1 MGESKTMGATPVLA
15 AALAGIPSGIQ
26 RQGVWAG
33 RRQVFIRFAGAAET
47 AQMYTADA
55 LARELGRA
63 LGRTIYHSVC
73 VTGRDAFGN
82 ADFLAA
88 ALKQL
93 APGTEVMADTD
104 GQRPEALALLHP
116 FLTLVQVTID
126 PPVAS
131 PTIERVV
138 ETLRSAAS
146 LGCAHSVTIAGT
158 DESSDADYLQIVD
171 QVHAASEN
179 TSIVIHPG
187 PTAERGVLDKRWST
201 LMEHASVRHRDLRL
215 LARLNGPATMR

>member
-1 MGESKTMGATPVLA
+1 MGSTPVLA

-26 RQGVWAG
+26 RQGVWSG

-55 LARELGRA
+55 LARELTRA
-63 LGRTIYHSVC
+63 LGRTVYHSVC

-93 APGTEVMADTD
+93 PAGTEIMADTD

-116 FLTLVQVTID
+116 YLSLVQVTID
-126 PPVAS
+126 PPAVA
-131 PTIERVV
+131 PAMEHVV
-138 ETLRSAAS
+138 QTLRSAAS
-146 LGCAHSVTIAGT
+146 LGRAHAVTIAGT
-158 DESSDADYLQIVD
+158 DEASDADYLQIVE
-171 QVHAASEN
+171 QVHAASEA

-201 LMEHASVRHRDLRL
+201 LMEHASARHRDIRL
-215 LARLNGPATMR
+215 LARLSGPATMR